1 MAGMKRF
8 HVLPRE
14 EGFFDHFER
23 ASANIVGAAELLLAM
38 VASYDDPEAG
48 AGAIKEREHVGDEI
62 TRTIMRALNSSFVT
76 PFDRED
82 IYDLA
87 SQMDNILDDTDA
99 AADLFVLHRIT
110 EPLSGMRDQAEVL
123 VLITKQVDEAI
134 KHLRTPSA
142 LEPYLG
148 RLHALEDQ
156 GDRIFRKTT
165 ASLFSG
171 RIEALDVL
179 RLKDVVDQLE
189 QAIDNCES
197 VANTLETIAVKHT

>member
-1 MAGMKRF
+1 VRRLR
-8 HVLPRE
+8 VLPRD
-14 EGFFDHFER
+14 EGFFDLFER
-23 ASANIVGAAELLLAM
+23 ASDNIVKAAELLLAM
-38 VASYDDPEAG
+38 VASYDDPETRA
-48 AGAIKEREHVGDEI
+48 AAIKDREHVGDEI
-62 TRTIMRALNSSFVT
+62 THTIMRSLNASFVT

-82 IYDLA
+82 IHDLS

-99 AADLFVLHRIT
+99 AADLFVLHRIA
-110 EPLSGMRDQAEVL
+110 EPLSGMRDQAEIL
-123 VLITKQVDEAI
+123 VETTKEVDAAI
-134 KHLRTPSA
+134 RLLRTPAA
-142 LEPYLG
+142 LQPHLD
-148 RLHALEDQ
+148 RLHELEDQ

-165 ASLFSG
+165 AALFSG